1 MTKITLYYVYLLMQK
16 NTVFYRNSILLNSEH
31 SNFMSKKR
39 PKNKAVPYATFRKL
53 VSTLADK
60 IGHHQI
66 PVEQT
71 AMHPAALITSD
82 AIHYDIVKKLTRS
95 IYRANN
101 CYHLNAPVYFE
112 STFDAI
118 GKIYGEVVNSD
129 DSDIDQVNL
138 IHQIGIVAAEFF
150 KTYNSY
156 PTALHAAKFA
166 APSNTEKGKVQ
177 QFG

>member
-1 MTKITLYYVYLLMQK
+1 
-16 NTVFYRNSILLNSEH
+16 
-31 SNFMSKKR
+31 MSKKR
-39 PKNKAVPYATFRKL
+39 PKKKAVPYATFRKL
-53 VSTLADK
+53 VSTLADN

-82 AIHYDIVKKLTRS
+82 AIHYDIVKKLTRA

-112 STFDAI
+112 ATFDAI
-118 GKIYGEVVNSD
+118 GEIYGDVVNSN

-138 IHQIGIVAAEFF
+138 MQQIGIVAAEFF
-150 KTYNSY
+150 KTDNSY
-156 PTALHAAKFA
+156 PTALHAAESTVH
-166 APSNTEKGKVQ
+166 SNTEKGKVQ
-177 QFG
+177 QLG